1 MVAESGVFALN
12 LITLTVIVFS
22 AHLLLLRAT
31 KLQAYLPLA
40 VCLTSVGVVLSQP
53 VLASLTM
60 PWRVSFLILS
70 LPALMLIAPSFWC
83 YVCGITAQSPW
94 QFKQVS
100 KVHFLPFAIGG
111 GVALIALLMPS
122 EIQYQLLVL
131 GDDSLLTSLSTPM
144 QWLVGGTLIVT
155 FLLVI
160 AWVIQSGYYVYQV
173 VGRLH
178 QYRRHLKD
186 LFASTEEKEARWLT
200 WLLLAIGVVWGL
212 TAISLLIDNLLF
224 SFRFDGLISGA
235 ITLVM
240 VWSVALWGLRQ
251 KPGFEELY
259 TSQIAVEQVLTR
271 DAQQQNKYQ
280 RSALSNEQANTIAT
294 KIEQAMQQDQL
305 YLDSSLSLQK
315 LASHIH
321 TSPNYISQ
329 TLNEALGANFFD
341 YVNRY
346 RIDAAKQA
354 LQQSN
359 DTVVDIAM
367 AVGFNA
373 KSSFYTAF
381 KKETQQTPSQY
392 RKSVHVEAAN

>member
-1 MVAESGVFALN
+1 MVAGSGVFALN

-40 VCLTSVGVVLSQP
+40 VCLISVGVVLSQP
-53 VLASLTM
+53 VLASLAT

-94 QFKQVS
+94 QFKQLS
-100 KVHFLPFAIGG
+100 KVHFLPFAIAGV
-111 GVALIALLMPS
+111 VALTALLMPS

-200 WLLLAIGVVWGL
+200 WLLLAIGVVWAL

-224 SFRFDGLISGA
+224 SFHFDGLISGA
-235 ITLVM
+235 VTLVM

-259 TSQIAVEQVLTR
+259 TSQMEVEQVLTSSE
-271 DAQQQNKYQ
+271 QQTKYQ
-280 RSALSNEQANTIAT
+280 RSALSSEQANTIAT

-329 TLNEALGANFFD
+329 TLNESLGANFFD
-341 YVNRY
+341 YVNRH
-346 RIDAAKQA
+346 RIEAAKQT

>member
-40 VCLTSVGVVLSQP
+40 VCLISVGVVLSQP
-53 VLASLTM
+53 VLASLAT

-94 QFKQVS
+94 QLKQVS

-131 GDDSLLTSLSTPM
+131 GDDSLIASLSTPM

-200 WLLLAIGVVWGL
+200 WLLLAIGVVWML
-212 TAISLLIDNLLF
+212 TAIGLLIDNLLF
-224 SFRFDGLISGA
+224 SFHFDGLISGA
-235 ITLVM
+235 VTLVV

-259 TSQIAVEQVLTR
+259 TSQMEVEQVLTSSE
-271 DAQQQNKYQ
+271 QQQTKYQ

-329 TLNEALGANFFD
+329 TLNESLGANFFD